1 MRWFWAVVQARTS
14 SEEPSSSQRYGS
26 ATSMPC
32 RVSTTSST
40 LVPGGGG
47 TSIRAVRYELR
58 PRLGFRPW
66 LAFFLRARWVA
77 FLVRFDIG
85 RPRYRP
91 TEPGLQSANLPAW
104 MQPR

>member
-1 MRWFWAVVQARTS
+1 M
-14 SEEPSSSQRYGS
+14 
-26 ATSMPC
+26 
-32 RVSTTSST
+32 SST
-40 LVPGGGG
+40 LVAGGGG

-85 RPRYRP
+85 MPRYRP
-91 TEPGLQSANLPAW
+91 AAAPLHSGWLAG
-104 MQPR
+104 